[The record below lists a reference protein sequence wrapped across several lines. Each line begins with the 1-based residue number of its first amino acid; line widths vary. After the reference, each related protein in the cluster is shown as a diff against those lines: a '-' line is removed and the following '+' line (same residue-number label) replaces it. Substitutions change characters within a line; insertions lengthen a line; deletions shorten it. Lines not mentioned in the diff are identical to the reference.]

1 MYYQIYVKKRRST
14 YTYSSDKELEIGT
27 YCEVDFAKSKLL
39 GIVIR
44 ESKKEDIGN
53 FKIKSID
60 KVLLD
65 IPKIPENILNL
76 AIFINTYY
84 ITDFFASLALV
95 GPYDKMSLESIKK
108 LEIEDVDIKEEICL
122 SEKQFE
128 IYNEIINSKES
139 YFLLHGITGSGK
151 TQIYIKLIIE
161 ALNRKKGSIF
171 LVPEISLTTQ
181 MVNGLKK
188 IFGDN
193 ISIIHSKMTPAKKKA
208 EWEKIYSGKTKIVIG
223 ARSAIFAPV
232 NNLGYIIM
240 DEEHENTYKQ
250 EDNARYHTR
259 NVALKR
265 AMLEDCKVIFGS
277 ATPSFETYYYA
288 QKGSIKLLEL
298 NERYNGATLPEV
310 EVVNLEDEEGYL
322 SKTLLKNMKE
332 TISKGEQVILILN
345 RKSHSIQV
353 KCHECNEKLKCPR
366 CSVNLQYYKQIN
378 MLKCS
383 HCEYNVKMYEKCPN
397 CESSKFNFLGMGT
410 EKLEEELEKL
420 FGKENILRMDSTTMK
435 TNSLLKKAY
444 TDFINQKYQILV
456 GTQIVAK
463 GFHFPNVT
471 LVGVI
476 NSDQILQ
483 FSDFRAGEKT
493 FQLVTQAAGRSGRG
507 DKKGKVIIQTYNSDS
522 NLIESIKNSDFKSYY
537 NEDMSLRELVKLPP
551 FVKYIKIIVSSKK
564 EEKSKKQINDI
575 YSLVYDKFDYVSQ
588 PDRANIYKLNDD
600 YRNVIYIKTNNKE
613 MIKNRSLLKSI
624 KDQSNSSVRVLIDV
638 DPLN

>member
-44 ESKKEDIGN
+44 ESKKEDIGD

-65 IPKIPENILNL
+65 IPKIPKNILNL

-193 ISIIHSKMTPAKKKA
+193 ISIIHSKMTPAKKKV
-208 EWEKIYSGKTKIVIG
+208 EWEKIYSGKSKIVIG

-345 RKSHSIQV
+345 RKSHSVQV

-410 EKLEEELEKL
+410 EKLEEELEEL

-613 MIKNRSLLKSI
+613 MMKNRSLLKSI

>member
-44 ESKKEDIGN
+44 ESKKEDIGD

-84 ITDFFASLALV
+84 ITDFFESLALV

-108 LEIEDVDIKEEICL
+108 LEIADVDIKEEICL

-208 EWEKIYSGKTKIVIG
+208 EWEKIYSGKSKIVIG

-232 NNLGYIIM
+232 NNLEYIII

-250 EDNARYHTR
+250 EDNARYHIR

-345 RKSHSIQV
+345 RKSHSVQV

-410 EKLEEELEKL
+410 EKLEEELEEL

-613 MIKNRSLLKSI
+613 MMKNRSLLKSI

>member
-44 ESKKEDIGN
+44 ESKKEDIGD

-208 EWEKIYSGKTKIVIG
+208 EWEKIYSGKSKIVIG

-322 SKTLLKNMKE
+322 SKALLKNMKE

-410 EKLEEELEKL
+410 EKLEEELEEL

-522 NLIESIKNSDFKSYY
+522 NLIESIRNSDFKSYY
-537 NEDMSLRELVKLPP
+537 NEDISLRELVKLPP

-564 EEKSKKQINDI
+564 EEKSRKQINDI

-613 MIKNRSLLKSI
+613 MMKNRSLLKSI

>member
-1 MYYQIYVKKRRST
+1 MYYQIYVQKRKST
-14 YTYSSDKELEIGT
+14 YTYSSDIELSIGT
-27 YCEVDFAKSKLL
+27 YCEVDFANSKLL

-44 ESKKEDIGN
+44 ESKKEDIGD
-53 FKIKSID
+53 FKIKSIN
-60 KVLLD
+60 KVLSN

-84 ITDFFASLALV
+84 ITDFFASLALI
-95 GPYDKMSLESIKK
+95 GPYDKMSLESIEK
-108 LEIEDVDIKEEICL
+108 LEIEDIDIKEDVEL
-122 SEKQFE
+122 SEKQYKIYSE
-128 IYNEIINSKES
+128 IVNSKEL

-161 ALNRKKGSIF
+161 ALKRKKGSIF

-181 MVNGLKK
+181 MVSGLKK

-193 ISIIHSKMTPAKKKA
+193 ISIIHSKMSSSKKKE
-208 EWEKIYSGKTKIVIG
+208 EWEKIYSGKTRIVIG

-232 NNLGYIIM
+232 KDLGYIII

-265 AMLEDCKVIFGS
+265 SMLEGCKVIFGS

-288 QKGSIKLLEL
+288 QNGQIKLLEL
-298 NERYNGATLPEV
+298 NERYNGASLPEV
-310 EVVNLEDEEGYL
+310 EVVNLENEEGYI
-322 SKTLLKNMKE
+322 SKILLENIKD
-332 TISKGEQVILILN
+332 TISRGEQVILILN

-353 KCHECNEKLKCPR
+353 KCYDCNEKLKCPR
-366 CSVNLQYYKQIN
+366 CSVNLQYYKQTN
-378 MLKCS
+378 KLKCS
-383 HCEYNVKMYEKCPN
+383 HCEYSTNMYKKCPN
-397 CESSKFNFLGMGT
+397 CESDKFNFLGMGT
-410 EKLEEELEKL
+410 EKLEEELDEL

-435 TNSLLKKAY
+435 TNKLLKKAY

-522 NLIESIKNSDFKSYY
+522 NLIESIKNSDFKRYY
-537 NEDMSLRELVKLPP
+537 EEDMALRELVKLPP
-551 FVKYIKIIVSSKK
+551 FVKYIKIIVSSKN
-564 EEKSKKQINDI
+564 EEKSKRKILDI
-575 YSLVYDKFDYVSQ
+575 YALVYDKFNYVSH
-588 PDRANIYKLNDD
+588 PDKANIYKLNDD

-613 MIKNRSLLKSI
+613 MMKNKSLLKSI
-624 KDQSNSSVRVLIDV
+624 KDQSNSSIRVLIDV
-638 DPLN
+638 DPLS

>member
-1 MYYQIYVKKRRST
+1 MYYQIYVKKRKST

-44 ESKKEDIGN
+44 ESKKEDIGD

-95 GPYDKMSLESIKK
+95 GPYEKMSLDSIKK
-108 LEIEDVDIKEEICL
+108 LEIKDTVIKEEIHL
-122 SEKQFE
+122 SEKQSE
-128 IYNEIINSKES
+128 IYSEIVKSEEN

-181 MVNGLKK
+181 MVTGLKK

-208 EWEKIYSGKTKIVIG
+208 EWEKIYSGKSKIVIG

-265 AMLEDCKVIFGS
+265 AMLEGCKVVFGS
-277 ATPSFETYYYA
+277 ATPSFETYYYS
-288 QKGSIKLLEL
+288 QKGKIKLLEL

-310 EVVNLEDEEGYL
+310 EIVNLEDEEGYI
-322 SKTLLKNMKE
+322 SKTLLENMKE

-378 MLKCS
+378 KLKCS
-383 HCEYNVKMYEKCPN
+383 HCDYSVKIYEKCPN
-397 CESSKFNFLGMGT
+397 CKSSKFDFLGLGT
-410 EKLEEELEKL
+410 EKLEEELNEL
-420 FGKENILRMDSTTMK
+420 FGAENILRMDSTTMR
-435 TNSLLKKAY
+435 TNTLLKKAY

-507 DKKGKVIIQTYNSDS
+507 DKKGKVIIQTYNSDT

-551 FVKYIKIIVSSKK
+551 FIKYIKIIVSSKK
-564 EEKSKKQINDI
+564 EDKSKKKIDDI
-575 YSLVYDKFDYVSQ
+575 YALLYNKFEYVSQ

>member
-1 MYYQIYVKKRRST
+1 MYYQIYVQKRKST
-14 YTYSSDKELEIGT
+14 YTYSSDIELSIGT
-27 YCEVDFAKSKLL
+27 YCEVDFANSKLL

-44 ESKKEDIGN
+44 ESKKEDIGD
-53 FKIKSID
+53 FKIKSIN
-60 KVLLD
+60 KVLSD

-84 ITDFFASLALV
+84 ITDFFASLALI
-95 GPYDKMSLESIKK
+95 GPYDKMSLESIEK
-108 LEIEDVDIKEEICL
+108 LEIEDIDIKEDVEL
-122 SEKQFE
+122 SEKQYKIYSE
-128 IYNEIINSKES
+128 IVNSKEL

-161 ALNRKKGSIF
+161 ALKRKKGSIF

-181 MVNGLKK
+181 MVSGFKK

-193 ISIIHSKMTPAKKKA
+193 ISIIHSKMSPSKKKE
-208 EWEKIYSGKTKIVIG
+208 EWEKIYSGKTRIVIG

-232 NNLGYIIM
+232 KDLGYIII

-265 AMLEDCKVIFGS
+265 SMLEGCKVIFGS

-288 QKGSIKLLEL
+288 QNGQIKLLEL
-298 NERYNGATLPEV
+298 NERYNGASLPEV
-310 EVVNLEDEEGYL
+310 EVVNLENEEGYI
-322 SKTLLKNMKE
+322 SKILLENIKD
-332 TISKGEQVILILN
+332 TISRGEQVILILN

-353 KCHECNEKLKCPR
+353 KCYDCNEKLKCPR
-366 CSVNLQYYKQIN
+366 CSVNLQYYKQTN
-378 MLKCS
+378 KLKCS
-383 HCEYNVKMYEKCPN
+383 HCEYSTNMYKKCPN
-397 CESSKFNFLGMGT
+397 CESDKFNFLGMGT
-410 EKLEEELEKL
+410 EKLEEELDEL

-435 TNSLLKKAY
+435 TNKLLKKAY

-522 NLIESIKNSDFKSYY
+522 NLIESIKNSDFKRYY
-537 NEDMSLRELVKLPP
+537 EEDMALRELVKLPP
-551 FVKYIKIIVSSKK
+551 FVKYIKIIVSSKN
-564 EEKSKKQINDI
+564 EEKSKKKILDI
-575 YSLVYDKFDYVSQ
+575 YALVYDKFNYVSH
-588 PDRANIYKLNDD
+588 PDKANIYKLNDD

-613 MIKNRSLLKSI
+613 MMKNRSLLKSI
-624 KDQSNSSVRVLIDV
+624 KDQSNSSIRVLIDV
-638 DPLN
+638 DPLS

>member
-1 MYYQIYVKKRRST
+1 MYYQIYVKKRKST

-44 ESKKEDIGN
+44 ESKKEDIGD

-95 GPYDKMSLESIKK
+95 GPYEKMSLDSIKK
-108 LEIEDVDIKEEICL
+108 LEIEDTVIKEEIHL
-122 SEKQFE
+122 SEKQSE
-128 IYNEIINSKES
+128 IYSEIVKSEEN

-181 MVNGLKK
+181 MVTGLKK

-208 EWEKIYSGKTKIVIG
+208 EWEKIYSGKSKIVIG

-265 AMLEDCKVIFGS
+265 AMLEGCKVVFGS
-277 ATPSFETYYYA
+277 ATPSFETYYYS
-288 QKGSIKLLEL
+288 QKGKIKLLEL

-310 EVVNLEDEEGYL
+310 EIVNLEDEEGYI
-322 SKTLLKNMKE
+322 SKTLLENMKE

-378 MLKCS
+378 KLKCS
-383 HCEYNVKMYEKCPN
+383 HCDYSVKMYEKCPN
-397 CESSKFNFLGMGT
+397 CKSSKFDFLGLGT
-410 EKLEEELEKL
+410 EKLEEELNEL
-420 FGKENILRMDSTTMK
+420 FGAENILRMDSTTMR
-435 TNSLLKKAY
+435 TNTLLKKAY

-507 DKKGKVIIQTYNSDS
+507 DKKGKVIIQTYNSDT

-551 FVKYIKIIVSSKK
+551 FIKYIKIIVSSKK
-564 EEKSKKQINDI
+564 EDKSKKKIDDI
-575 YSLVYDKFDYVSQ
+575 YALLYNKFEYVSQ

-624 KDQSNSSVRVLIDV
+624 KDQSNSSIRVLIDV

>member
-27 YCEVDFAKSKLL
+27 YCEVDFVKSKLL

-44 ESKKEDIGN
+44 ESKKEDIGD

-208 EWEKIYSGKTKIVIG
+208 EWEKIYSGKSKIVIG

>member
-44 ESKKEDIGN
+44 ESKKEDIGD

-193 ISIIHSKMTPAKKKA
+193 ISIIHSKMTPAKKKV
-208 EWEKIYSGKTKIVIG
+208 EWEKIYSGKSKIVIG

-345 RKSHSIQV
+345 RKSHSVQV

-410 EKLEEELEKL
+410 EKLEEELEEL

-575 YSLVYDKFDYVSQ
+575 HSLVYDKFDYVSQ

-613 MIKNRSLLKSI
+613 MMKNRSLLKSI

>member
-44 ESKKEDIGN
+44 ESKKEDIGD

-108 LEIEDVDIKEEICL
+108 LEIEDVDIKEEVCL

-193 ISIIHSKMTPAKKKA
+193 ISIIHSKMTQAKKKA
-208 EWEKIYSGKTKIVIG
+208 EWEKIYSGKSKIVIG

-345 RKSHSIQV
+345 RKSHSVQV

>member
-44 ESKKEDIGN
+44 ESKKEDIGD

-108 LEIEDVDIKEEICL
+108 LEIEDVDIKEEVCL

-208 EWEKIYSGKTKIVIG
+208 EWEKIYSGKSKIVIG

-310 EVVNLEDEEGYL
+310 EIVNLEDEEGYL

-345 RKSHSIQV
+345 RKSHSVQV

-410 EKLEEELEKL
+410 EKLEEELEEL

-613 MIKNRSLLKSI
+613 MMKNRSLLKSI

>member
-1 MYYQIYVKKRRST
+1 MYYQIYVKKRKST

-44 ESKKEDIGN
+44 ESKKEDIGD

-65 IPKIPENILNL
+65 IPKIPKNILNL

-95 GPYDKMSLESIKK
+95 GPYEKMSLDSIKK
-108 LEIEDVDIKEEICL
+108 LEIEDTVIKEEIHL
-122 SEKQFE
+122 SEKQSE
-128 IYNEIINSKES
+128 IYNEIVNSEEN

-181 MVNGLKK
+181 MVTGLKK

-208 EWEKIYSGKTKIVIG
+208 EWEKIYSGKSKIVIG

-265 AMLEDCKVIFGS
+265 AMLEGCKVVFGS
-277 ATPSFETYYYA
+277 ATPSFETYYYS
-288 QKGSIKLLEL
+288 QKGKIKLLEL

-310 EVVNLEDEEGYL
+310 EIVNLEDEEGYI
-322 SKTLLKNMKE
+322 SKTLLENMKE

-378 MLKCS
+378 KLKCS
-383 HCEYNVKMYEKCPN
+383 HCDYSVKMYEKCPN
-397 CESSKFNFLGMGT
+397 CKSSKFDFLGLGT
-410 EKLEEELEKL
+410 EKLEEELNEL
-420 FGKENILRMDSTTMK
+420 FGAENILRMDSTTMR
-435 TNSLLKKAY
+435 TNTLLKKAY

-507 DKKGKVIIQTYNSDS
+507 DKKGKVIIQTYNSDT

-551 FVKYIKIIVSSKK
+551 FIKYIKIIVSSKK
-564 EEKSKKQINDI
+564 EDKSKKKIDDI
-575 YSLVYDKFDYVSQ
+575 YALLYNKFEYVSQ

-624 KDQSNSSVRVLIDV
+624 KDQSNSSIRVLIDV

>member
-44 ESKKEDIGN
+44 ESKKEDIGD

-108 LEIEDVDIKEEICL
+108 LEIEDVDIKEEVCL

-208 EWEKIYSGKTKIVIG
+208 EWEKIYSGKSKIVIG

-232 NNLGYIIM
+232 INLGYIIM
-240 DEEHENTYKQ
+240 DEEHENTYKP

-410 EKLEEELEKL
+410 EKLEEELEEL

-522 NLIESIKNSDFKSYY
+522 NLIEYIKNSDFKSYY

-613 MIKNRSLLKSI
+613 MMKNRSLLKSI

>member
-44 ESKKEDIGN
+44 ESKKEDIGD

-65 IPKIPENILNL
+65 IPKIPKNILNL

-108 LEIEDVDIKEEICL
+108 LEIEDVDIKEEVCL

-208 EWEKIYSGKTKIVIG
+208 EWEKIYSGKSKIVIG

-345 RKSHSIQV
+345 RKSHSVQV

-410 EKLEEELEKL
+410 EKLEEELEEL

-522 NLIESIKNSDFKSYY
+522 NLIESIRNSDFKSYY
-537 NEDMSLRELVKLPP
+537 NEDISLRELVKLPP

-564 EEKSKKQINDI
+564 EEKSRKQINDI

-613 MIKNRSLLKSI
+613 MMKNRSLLKSI

>member
-1 MYYQIYVKKRRST
+1 MYYQIYVKKRKST

-44 ESKKEDIGN
+44 ESKKEDIGD

-84 ITDFFASLALV
+84 ITDFFASLALI
-95 GPYDKMSLESIKK
+95 GPYEKMSLDSIKK
-108 LEIEDVDIKEEICL
+108 LEIEDVDIKEEIHL
-122 SEKQFE
+122 SEKQSE
-128 IYNEIINSKES
+128 IYNEIVNSEEN

-181 MVNGLKK
+181 MVTGLKK

-208 EWEKIYSGKTKIVIG
+208 EWEKIYSGKSKIVIG

-265 AMLEDCKVIFGS
+265 AMLEGCKVVFGS
-277 ATPSFETYYYA
+277 ATPSFETYYYS
-288 QKGSIKLLEL
+288 QKGKIKLLEL

-310 EVVNLEDEEGYL
+310 EIVNLEDEEGYI
-322 SKTLLKNMKE
+322 SKTLLENMKE

-378 MLKCS
+378 KLKCS
-383 HCEYNVKMYEKCPN
+383 HCDYSVKMYEKCPN
-397 CESSKFNFLGMGT
+397 CKSSKFDFLGLGT
-410 EKLEEELEKL
+410 EKLEEELNEL
-420 FGKENILRMDSTTMK
+420 FGAENILRMDSTTMR
-435 TNSLLKKAY
+435 TNTLLKKAY

-507 DKKGKVIIQTYNSDS
+507 DKKGKVIIQTYNSDT
-522 NLIESIKNSDFKSYY
+522 NLIESIKNSDFKRYY
-537 NEDMSLRELVKLPP
+537 EEDMSLRELVKLPP
-551 FVKYIKIIVSSKK
+551 FIKYIKIIVSSKK
-564 EEKSKKQINDI
+564 EDKSKKKIDDI
-575 YSLVYDKFDYVSQ
+575 YALLYNKFEYVSQ

-624 KDQSNSSVRVLIDV
+624 KDQSNSSIRVLIDV

>member
-44 ESKKEDIGN
+44 ESKKEDIGD

-84 ITDFFASLALV
+84 ITDFFASLTLV

-208 EWEKIYSGKTKIVIG
+208 EWEKIYSGKSKIVIG
-223 ARSAIFAPV
+223 VRSAIFAPV

-410 EKLEEELEKL
+410 EKLEEELEEL

-613 MIKNRSLLKSI
+613 MMKNRSLLKSI

>member
-44 ESKKEDIGN
+44 ESKKEDIGD

-193 ISIIHSKMTPAKKKA
+193 ISIIHSKMTPAKKKV
-208 EWEKIYSGKTKIVIG
+208 EWEKIYSGKSKIVIG

-345 RKSHSIQV
+345 RKSHSVQV

-410 EKLEEELEKL
+410 EKLEEELEEL

-613 MIKNRSLLKSI
+613 MMKNRSLLKYI

>member
-44 ESKKEDIGN
+44 ESKKEDIGD

-193 ISIIHSKMTPAKKKA
+193 ISIIHSKMTPAKKKV
-208 EWEKIYSGKTKIVIG
+208 EWEKIYSGKSKIVIG

-345 RKSHSIQV
+345 RKSHSVQV

-410 EKLEEELEKL
+410 EKLEEELEEL

-575 YSLVYDKFDYVSQ
+575 YSLVYDKFEYVSQ

-613 MIKNRSLLKSI
+613 MMKNRSLLKSI

>member
-44 ESKKEDIGN
+44 ESKKEDIGD

-108 LEIEDVDIKEEICL
+108 LEIEDVDIKEEVCL

-208 EWEKIYSGKTKIVIG
+208 EWEKIYSGKSKIVIG

-310 EVVNLEDEEGYL
+310 EVVNLEDEDGYL

-345 RKSHSIQV
+345 RKSHSVQV

-410 EKLEEELEKL
+410 EKLEEELEEL

>member
-1 MYYQIYVKKRRST
+1 MYYQIYVQKRKST
-14 YTYSSDKELEIGT
+14 YTYSSDIELSIGT
-27 YCEVDFAKSKLL
+27 YCEVDFANSKLL

-44 ESKKEDIGN
+44 ESKKEDIGD
-53 FKIKSID
+53 FKIKSIN
-60 KVLLD
+60 KVLSD

-84 ITDFFASLALV
+84 ITDFFASLALI
-95 GPYDKMSLESIKK
+95 GPYDKMSLESIEK
-108 LEIEDVDIKEEICL
+108 LEIEDIDIKEDVEL
-122 SEKQFE
+122 SEKQYKIYSE
-128 IYNEIINSKES
+128 IVNGKEL

-161 ALNRKKGSIF
+161 ALKRKKGSIF

-181 MVNGLKK
+181 MVSGFKK

-193 ISIIHSKMTPAKKKA
+193 ISIIHSKMSPSKKKE
-208 EWEKIYSGKTKIVIG
+208 EWEKIYSGKTRIVIG

-232 NNLGYIIM
+232 KDLGYIII

-265 AMLEDCKVIFGS
+265 SMIEGCKVIFGS

-288 QKGSIKLLEL
+288 QNGQIKLLEL
-298 NERYNGATLPEV
+298 NERYNGASLPEV
-310 EVVNLEDEEGYL
+310 EVVNLENEEGYI
-322 SKTLLKNMKE
+322 SKILLENIKD

-353 KCHECNEKLKCPR
+353 KCYDCNEKLKCPR
-366 CSVNLQYYKQIN
+366 CSVNLQYYKQTN
-378 MLKCS
+378 KLKCS
-383 HCEYNVKMYEKCPN
+383 HCEYSTNMYKKCPN
-397 CESSKFNFLGMGT
+397 CESDKFNFLGMGT
-410 EKLEEELEKL
+410 EKLEEELDEL

-435 TNSLLKKAY
+435 TNKLLKKAY

-522 NLIESIKNSDFKSYY
+522 NLIESIKNADFKRYY
-537 NEDMSLRELVKLPP
+537 EEDISLRELVKLPP
-551 FVKYIKIIVSSKK
+551 FVKYIKIIVSSKN
-564 EEKSKKQINDI
+564 EEKSKKKILDI
-575 YSLVYDKFDYVSQ
+575 YALVYDKFNYVSH
-588 PDRANIYKLNDD
+588 PDKANIYKLNDD

-613 MIKNRSLLKSI
+613 MMKNRYLLKLI
-624 KDQSNSSVRVLIDV
+624 KDQSNSSIRVLIDV
-638 DPLN
+638 DPLS

>member
-44 ESKKEDIGN
+44 ESKKEDIGD

-108 LEIEDVDIKEEICL
+108 LEIEDVDIKEEVCL

-208 EWEKIYSGKTKIVIG
+208 EWEKIYSGKSKIVIG

-345 RKSHSIQV
+345 RKSHSVQV

-410 EKLEEELEKL
+410 EKLEEELEEL

-551 FVKYIKIIVSSKK
+551 FIKYIKIIVSSKK

-613 MIKNRSLLKSI
+613 MMKNRSLLKSI

>member
-44 ESKKEDIGN
+44 ESKKEDIGD

-108 LEIEDVDIKEEICL
+108 LEIEDVDIKEEVSL
-122 SEKQFE
+122 SEKQYE

-193 ISIIHSKMTPAKKKA
+193 ISIIHSKMTSAKKKA
-208 EWEKIYSGKTKIVIG
+208 EWEKIYSGKSKIVIG

-310 EVVNLEDEEGYL
+310 GIVNLEDEEGYL

-345 RKSHSIQV
+345 RKSHSVQV

>member
-44 ESKKEDIGN
+44 ESKKEDIGD

-95 GPYDKMSLESIKK
+95 GPYDKMSLKSIKK

-208 EWEKIYSGKTKIVIG
+208 EWEKIYSGKSKIVIG

-345 RKSHSIQV
+345 RKSHSVQV

-410 EKLEEELEKL
+410 EKLEEELEEL

>member
-14 YTYSSDKELEIGT
+14 YTYSSDKELEIGP

-44 ESKKEDIGN
+44 ESKKEDIGD

-128 IYNEIINSKES
+128 IYNKIINSKES

-193 ISIIHSKMTPAKKKA
+193 ISIIHSKMTPAKKKV
-208 EWEKIYSGKTKIVIG
+208 EWEKIYSGKSKIVIG

-345 RKSHSIQV
+345 RKSHSVQV

-410 EKLEEELEKL
+410 EKLEEELEEL

-613 MIKNRSLLKSI
+613 MMKNRSLLKSI

>member
-44 ESKKEDIGN
+44 ESKKEDIGD

-108 LEIEDVDIKEEICL
+108 LEIEDVDIKEEVCL

-208 EWEKIYSGKTKIVIG
+208 EWEKIYSGKSKIVIG

-345 RKSHSIQV
+345 RKSHSVQV

-383 HCEYNVKMYEKCPN
+383 HCEYSIKMYEKCPN

-410 EKLEEELEKL
+410 EKLEEELEEL

-600 YRNVIYIKTNNKE
+600 YRNIIYIKTNNKE
-613 MIKNRSLLKSI
+613 MMKNRSLLKSI

>member
-44 ESKKEDIGN
+44 ESKKEDIGD

-108 LEIEDVDIKEEICL
+108 LEIEDVDIKEEVCL

-208 EWEKIYSGKTKIVIG
+208 EWEKIYSGKSKIVIG

-345 RKSHSIQV
+345 RKSHSVQV

-378 MLKCS
+378 ILKCS

-410 EKLEEELEKL
+410 EKLEEELEEL

-575 YSLVYDKFDYVSQ
+575 YSLVYDKFYYVSQ

-613 MIKNRSLLKSI
+613 MMKNRSLLKSI

>member
-27 YCEVDFAKSKLL
+27 YCEVDFVKSKLL

-44 ESKKEDIGN
+44 ESKKEDIGD

-128 IYNEIINSKES
+128 IYNKIINSKES

-193 ISIIHSKMTPAKKKA
+193 ISIIHSKMTPAKKKV
-208 EWEKIYSGKTKIVIG
+208 EWEKIYSGKSKIVIG

-345 RKSHSIQV
+345 RKSHSVQV

-410 EKLEEELEKL
+410 EKLEEELEEL

-613 MIKNRSLLKSI
+613 MMKNRSLLKSI

>member
-44 ESKKEDIGN
+44 ESKKEDIGD

-65 IPKIPENILNL
+65 IPKIPKNILNL

-108 LEIEDVDIKEEICL
+108 LEIEDVDIKEEVCL

-208 EWEKIYSGKTKIVIG
+208 EWEKIYSGKSKIVIG

-345 RKSHSIQV
+345 RKSHSVQV

-410 EKLEEELEKL
+410 EKLEEELEEL

-613 MIKNRSLLKSI
+613 MMKNRSLLKSI

>member
-44 ESKKEDIGN
+44 ESKKEDIGD

-108 LEIEDVDIKEEICL
+108 LEIEDVDIKEEVCL

-208 EWEKIYSGKTKIVIG
+208 EWEKIYSGKSKIVIG

-232 NNLGYIIM
+232 NNLGYIII

-345 RKSHSIQV
+345 RKSHSVQV

-410 EKLEEELEKL
+410 EKLEEELEEL

-575 YSLVYDKFDYVSQ
+575 YSLVYEKFDYVSQ

-613 MIKNRSLLKSI
+613 MMKNRSLLKSI

>member
-1 MYYQIYVKKRRST
+1 MYYQIYVQKRKST
-14 YTYSSDKELEIGT
+14 YTYSSDIELSIGT
-27 YCEVDFAKSKLL
+27 YCEVDFANSKLL

-44 ESKKEDIGN
+44 ESKKEDIGD
-53 FKIKSID
+53 FKIKSIN
-60 KVLLD
+60 KVLSD

-84 ITDFFASLALV
+84 ITDFFASLALI
-95 GPYDKMSLESIKK
+95 GPYDKMSLESIEK
-108 LEIEDVDIKEEICL
+108 LEIEDIDIKEDVEL
-122 SEKQFE
+122 SEKQYKIYSE
-128 IYNEIINSKES
+128 IVNSKEL

-161 ALNRKKGSIF
+161 ALKRKKGSIF

-181 MVNGLKK
+181 MVSGFKK

-193 ISIIHSKMTPAKKKA
+193 ISIIHSKMSSSKKKE
-208 EWEKIYSGKTKIVIG
+208 EWEKIYSGKTRIVIG

-232 NNLGYIIM
+232 KDLGYIII

-265 AMLEDCKVIFGS
+265 SMLEGCKVIFGS

-288 QKGSIKLLEL
+288 QNGQIKLLEL
-298 NERYNGATLPEV
+298 NERYNGASLPEV
-310 EVVNLEDEEGYL
+310 EVVNLENEEGYI
-322 SKTLLKNMKE
+322 SKILLENIKD
-332 TISKGEQVILILN
+332 TISRGEQVILILN

-353 KCHECNEKLKCPR
+353 KCYDCNEKLKCPR
-366 CSVNLQYYKQIN
+366 CSVNLQYYKQTN
-378 MLKCS
+378 KLKCS
-383 HCEYNVKMYEKCPN
+383 HCEYSTNMYKKCPN
-397 CESSKFNFLGMGT
+397 CESDKFNFLGMGT
-410 EKLEEELEKL
+410 EKLEEELDEL

-435 TNSLLKKAY
+435 TNKLLKKAY

-522 NLIESIKNSDFKSYY
+522 NLIESIKNSDFKRYY
-537 NEDMSLRELVKLPP
+537 EEDMALRELVKLPP
-551 FVKYIKIIVSSKK
+551 FVKYIKIIVSSKN
-564 EEKSKKQINDI
+564 EEKSKRKILDI
-575 YSLVYDKFDYVSQ
+575 YALVYDKFNYVSH
-588 PDRANIYKLNDD
+588 PDKANIYKLNDD

-613 MIKNRSLLKSI
+613 MIKNRSLLKLI
-624 KDQSNSSVRVLIDV
+624 KDQSNSSIRVLIDV
-638 DPLN
+638 DPLS

>member
-1 MYYQIYVKKRRST
+1 MYYQIYVKKRKST
-14 YTYSSDKELEIGT
+14 YTYSSDKKLEIGT

-44 ESKKEDIGN
+44 ESKKEDIGD

-95 GPYDKMSLESIKK
+95 GPYEKMSLDSIKK
-108 LEIEDVDIKEEICL
+108 LEIEDTVIKEEIHL

-128 IYNEIINSKES
+128 IYSKIVNSEEN

-181 MVNGLKK
+181 MVTGLKK

-208 EWEKIYSGKTKIVIG
+208 EWEKIYSGKSKIVIG

-265 AMLEDCKVIFGS
+265 AMLEGCKVVFGS
-277 ATPSFETYYYA
+277 ATPSFETYYYS
-288 QKGSIKLLEL
+288 QKGKIKLLEL

-310 EVVNLEDEEGYL
+310 EIVNLEDEEGYI
-322 SKTLLKNMKE
+322 SKTLLENMKE

-378 MLKCS
+378 KLKCS
-383 HCEYNVKMYEKCPN
+383 HCDYSVKMYEKCPN
-397 CESSKFNFLGMGT
+397 CKSSKFDFLGLGT
-410 EKLEEELEKL
+410 EKLEEELNEL
-420 FGKENILRMDSTTMK
+420 FGAENILRMDSTTMR
-435 TNSLLKKAY
+435 TNTLLKKAY

-507 DKKGKVIIQTYNSDS
+507 DKKGKVIIQTYNSDT

-551 FVKYIKIIVSSKK
+551 FIKYIKIIVSSKK
-564 EEKSKKQINDI
+564 EDKSKKKIDDI
-575 YSLVYDKFDYVSQ
+575 YALLYNKFEYVSQ

-624 KDQSNSSVRVLIDV
+624 KDQSNSSIRVLIDV

>member
-44 ESKKEDIGN
+44 ESKKEDIGD

-65 IPKIPENILNL
+65 IPKIPKNILNL

-108 LEIEDVDIKEEICL
+108 LEIEDVDIKEEVSL
-122 SEKQFE
+122 SEKQYE
-128 IYNEIINSKES
+128 IYNEIINSNES

-208 EWEKIYSGKTKIVIG
+208 EWEKIYSGKSKIVIG

-345 RKSHSIQV
+345 RKSHSVQV

-397 CESSKFNFLGMGT
+397 CEFSKFNFLGMGT
-410 EKLEEELEKL
+410 EKLEEELEEL

-575 YSLVYDKFDYVSQ
+575 YSLVYDKFEYVSQ

-613 MIKNRSLLKSI
+613 MMKNRSLLKSI

>member
-1 MYYQIYVKKRRST
+1 MYYQIYVQKRKST
-14 YTYSSDKELEIGT
+14 YTYSSDIELSIGT
-27 YCEVDFAKSKLL
+27 YCEVDFANSKLL

-44 ESKKEDIGN
+44 ESKKEDIGD
-53 FKIKSID
+53 FKIKSIN
-60 KVLLD
+60 KVLSD

-84 ITDFFASLALV
+84 ITDFFASLALI
-95 GPYDKMSLESIKK
+95 GPYDKMSLESIEK
-108 LEIEDVDIKEEICL
+108 LEIEDIDIKEDVEL
-122 SEKQFE
+122 SEKQYKIYSE
-128 IYNEIINSKES
+128 IVNSKEL

-161 ALNRKKGSIF
+161 ALKRKKGSIF

-181 MVNGLKK
+181 MVSGFKK

-193 ISIIHSKMTPAKKKA
+193 ISIIHSKMSSSKKKE
-208 EWEKIYSGKTKIVIG
+208 EWEKIYSGKTRIVIG

-232 NNLGYIIM
+232 KDLGYIII

-265 AMLEDCKVIFGS
+265 SMLEGCKVIFGS

-288 QKGSIKLLEL
+288 QNGQIKLLEL
-298 NERYNGATLPEV
+298 NERYNGASLPEV
-310 EVVNLEDEEGYL
+310 EVVNLENEEGYI
-322 SKTLLKNMKE
+322 SKILLENIKD
-332 TISKGEQVILILN
+332 TISRGEQVILILN

-353 KCHECNEKLKCPR
+353 KCYDCNEKLKCPR
-366 CSVNLQYYKQIN
+366 CSVNLQYYKQTN
-378 MLKCS
+378 KLKCS
-383 HCEYNVKMYEKCPN
+383 HCEYSTNMYKKCPN
-397 CESSKFNFLGMGT
+397 CESDKFNFLGMGT
-410 EKLEEELEKL
+410 EKLEEELDEL

-435 TNSLLKKAY
+435 TNKLLKKAY

-522 NLIESIKNSDFKSYY
+522 NLIESIKNSDFKRYY
-537 NEDMSLRELVKLPP
+537 EEDMALRELVKLPP
-551 FVKYIKIIVSSKK
+551 FVKYIKIIVSSKN
-564 EEKSKKQINDI
+564 EEKSKRKILDI
-575 YSLVYDKFDYVSQ
+575 YALVYDKFNYVSH
-588 PDRANIYKLNDD
+588 PDKANIYKLNDD

-613 MIKNRSLLKSI
+613 MMKNKSLLKSI
-624 KDQSNSSVRVLIDV
+624 KDQSNSSIRVLIDV
-638 DPLN
+638 DPLS

>member
-1 MYYQIYVKKRRST
+1 MYYQIYVKKRKST

-44 ESKKEDIGN
+44 ETKKEDIGD

-95 GPYDKMSLESIKK
+95 GPYEKMSLDSIKK
-108 LEIEDVDIKEEICL
+108 LEIEDTVIKEEIHL
-122 SEKQFE
+122 SEKQSE
-128 IYNEIINSKES
+128 IYSKIVNSEEN

-181 MVNGLKK
+181 MVTGLKK

-208 EWEKIYSGKTKIVIG
+208 EWEKIYSGKSKIVIG

-265 AMLEDCKVIFGS
+265 AMLEGCKVVFGS
-277 ATPSFETYYYA
+277 ATPSFETYYYS
-288 QKGSIKLLEL
+288 QKGKIKLLEL

-310 EVVNLEDEEGYL
+310 EIVNLEDEEGYI
-322 SKTLLKNMKE
+322 SKTLLENMKE

-378 MLKCS
+378 KLKCS
-383 HCEYNVKMYEKCPN
+383 HCDYSVKMYEKCPN
-397 CESSKFNFLGMGT
+397 CKSSKFDFLGLGT
-410 EKLEEELEKL
+410 EKLEEELNEL
-420 FGKENILRMDSTTMK
+420 FGAENILRMDSTTMR
-435 TNSLLKKAY
+435 TNTLLKKAY

-507 DKKGKVIIQTYNSDS
+507 DKKGKVIIQTYNSDT

-551 FVKYIKIIVSSKK
+551 FIKYIKIIVSSKK
-564 EEKSKKQINDI
+564 EDKSKKKIDDI
-575 YSLVYDKFDYVSQ
+575 YALLYNKFEYVSQ

-624 KDQSNSSVRVLIDV
+624 KDQSNSSIRVLIDV

>member
-44 ESKKEDIGN
+44 ESKKEDIGD

-108 LEIEDVDIKEEICL
+108 LEIEDVDIKEEVCL

-193 ISIIHSKMTPAKKKA
+193 ISIIHSKMTPDKKKA
-208 EWEKIYSGKTKIVIG
+208 EWEKIYSGKSKIVIG

-345 RKSHSIQV
+345 RKSHSVQV

-410 EKLEEELEKL
+410 EKLEEELEEL

-522 NLIESIKNSDFKSYY
+522 NLIESIRNSDFKSYY

-564 EEKSKKQINDI
+564 EEKSRKQINDI

-613 MIKNRSLLKSI
+613 MMKNRSLLKSI

>member
-1 MYYQIYVKKRRST
+1 MYYQIYVKKRRRT

-44 ESKKEDIGN
+44 ESKKEDIGD

-108 LEIEDVDIKEEICL
+108 LEIEDVDIKEEVCL

-193 ISIIHSKMTPAKKKA
+193 ISIIHSKMTPAKKKV
-208 EWEKIYSGKTKIVIG
+208 EWEKIYSGKSKIVIG

-322 SKTLLKNMKE
+322 SKTLLKNIKE

-345 RKSHSIQV
+345 RKSHSVQV

-410 EKLEEELEKL
+410 EKLEEELEEL

-522 NLIESIKNSDFKSYY
+522 NLIKSIKNSDFKSYY

-575 YSLVYDKFDYVSQ
+575 YSLVYDKFEYVSQ

-613 MIKNRSLLKSI
+613 MMKNRSLLKSI

>member
-1 MYYQIYVKKRRST
+1 MYYQIYVKKRKST

-44 ESKKEDIGN
+44 ESKKEDIGD

-84 ITDFFASLALV
+84 ITDFFASLSLI

-108 LEIEDVDIKEEICL
+108 LEIEDVDIKEEVSL
-122 SEKQFE
+122 SEKQYE

-181 MVNGLKK
+181 MVK
-188 IFGDN
+188 
-193 ISIIHSKMTPAKKKA
+193 S
-208 EWEKIYSGKTKIVIG
+208 KIVIG

-232 NNLGYIIM
+232 KNLGYIIM

-265 AMLEDCKVIFGS
+265 AMLEGCKVIFGS

-310 EVVNLEDEEGYL
+310 EVVNLEDEEGYI

-397 CESSKFNFLGMGT
+397 CKYSKFNFLGMGT
-410 EKLEEELEKL
+410 EKLEEELEEL

-435 TNSLLKKAY
+435 TNTLLKKAY

-600 YRNVIYIKTNNKE
+600 YRTVIYIKTNNKE

>member
-44 ESKKEDIGN
+44 ESKKEDIGD

-84 ITDFFASLALV
+84 ITDFFASLTLV

-208 EWEKIYSGKTKIVIG
+208 EWEKIYSGKSKIVIG

-265 AMLEDCKVIFGS
+265 AMLEGCKVVFGS

-322 SKTLLKNMKE
+322 SKALLKNMKE

-345 RKSHSIQV
+345 RKSHSVQV

-410 EKLEEELEKL
+410 EKLEEELEEL

>member
-44 ESKKEDIGN
+44 ESKKEDIGD

-84 ITDFFASLALV
+84 ITDFFASLALI
-95 GPYDKMSLESIKK
+95 GPYEKMSLDSIKK
-108 LEIEDVDIKEEICL
+108 LEIEDTVIKEEIHL
-122 SEKQFE
+122 SEKQSE
-128 IYNEIINSKES
+128 IYSKIVNSEEN

-181 MVNGLKK
+181 MVTGLKK

-208 EWEKIYSGKTKIVIG
+208 EWEKIYSGKSKIVIG

-232 NNLGYIIM
+232 NNLGYIII

-265 AMLEDCKVIFGS
+265 AMLEGCKVVFGS
-277 ATPSFETYYYA
+277 ATPSFETYYYS
-288 QKGSIKLLEL
+288 QKGKIKLLEL

-310 EVVNLEDEEGYL
+310 EIVNLEDEEGYI
-322 SKTLLKNMKE
+322 SKTLLENMKE

-378 MLKCS
+378 KLKCS
-383 HCEYNVKMYEKCPN
+383 HCDYSVKMYEKCPN
-397 CESSKFNFLGMGT
+397 CKSSKFDFLGLGT
-410 EKLEEELEKL
+410 EKLEEELNEL
-420 FGKENILRMDSTTMK
+420 FGAENILRMDSTTMR
-435 TNSLLKKAY
+435 TNTLLKKAY

-507 DKKGKVIIQTYNSDS
+507 DKKGKVIIQTYNSDT

-551 FVKYIKIIVSSKK
+551 FIKYIKIIVSSKK
-564 EEKSKKQINDI
+564 EDKSKKKIDDI
-575 YSLVYDKFDYVSQ
+575 YALLYNKFEYVSQ

-624 KDQSNSSVRVLIDV
+624 KDQSNSSIRVLIDV